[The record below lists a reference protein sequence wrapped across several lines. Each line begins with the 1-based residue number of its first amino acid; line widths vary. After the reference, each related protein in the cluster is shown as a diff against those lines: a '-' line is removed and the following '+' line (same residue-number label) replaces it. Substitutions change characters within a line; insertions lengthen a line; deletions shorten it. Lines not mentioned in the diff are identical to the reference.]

1 MCEVRN
7 SSNCRLY
14 CPARKGLRCPGAA
27 VCQGSDVLVA
37 VPDPDSPDGLRII
50 GAVRGRQTLVELL
63 VSLQPDEKSD
73 Q

>member
-1 MCEVRN
+1 M
-7 SSNCRLY
+7 
-14 CPARKGLRCPGAA
+14 
-27 VCQGSDVLVA
+27 CQGSDVLVA

-50 GAVRGRQTLVELL
+50 GAVRGRQSLVELL